1 MIKKT
6 RRLLRVG
13 ASFEMEK
20 KMAEE
25 LIGLFDTHAHPT
37 DERFDEDREQVLAR
51 MREAGMLCMCVGAD
65 MPSSAQSVAL
75 ANENEN
81 IFAAVGVHPHDAKN
95 FTEADIPQ
103 LTQWLTQEKKVKA
116 LGEIGLDYFY
126 DLSPRDVQKTVFE
139 RQLDLAYELRKP
151 VILHIRDAHGDTIE
165 ILRAHKGRLPHC
177 VIHCCSASW
186 ESAKIYLSLGCMISF
201 AGPVT
206 FKKSVHLQEVAKNV
220 PLERL
225 IIETDSPYL
234 APEPVRGRRNE
245 PLNVGHICRLIAKLR
260 AMDAQ
265 ELCNITRENGKRFYE
280 IE

>member
-1 MIKKT
+1 
-6 RRLLRVG
+6 
-13 ASFEMEK
+13 
-20 KMAEE
+20 MAHE
-25 LIGLFDTHAHPT
+25 LHA
-37 DERFDEDREQVLAR
+37 
-51 MREAGMLCMCVGAD
+51 
-65 MPSSAQSVAL
+65 
-75 ANENEN
+75 
-81 IFAAVGVHPHDAKN
+81 
-95 FTEADIPQ
+95 
-103 LTQWLTQEKKVKA
+103 
-116 LGEIGLDYFY
+116 
-126 DLSPRDVQKTVFE
+126 
-139 RQLDLAYELRKP
+139 P

-165 ILRAHKGRLPHC
+165 ILRAHKDRLPHC

-206 FKKSVHLQEVAKNV
+206 FKKSVNLQEVAKNV
-220 PLERL
+220 PLDCL
-225 IIETDSPYL
+225 MIETDSPYL